1 MGALIKPSQLEII
14 RSYKNNGL
22 LRNEDITPELLESA
36 THLRLKSY
44 YKKTLPFLV
53 GKCVD
58 YLMINICAENV
69 FSILCSAYW
78 TKERRLANAAWEFIV
93 KNKDKIGS
101 EDLQWLE
108 WGWKQCLYAS
118 NDYHAVCELS
128 DYVQNRIRRH
138 RSGFSYFR

>member
-36 THLRLKSY
+36 THLKII
-44 YKKTLPFLV
+44 FLV
-53 GKCVD
+53 RKCID